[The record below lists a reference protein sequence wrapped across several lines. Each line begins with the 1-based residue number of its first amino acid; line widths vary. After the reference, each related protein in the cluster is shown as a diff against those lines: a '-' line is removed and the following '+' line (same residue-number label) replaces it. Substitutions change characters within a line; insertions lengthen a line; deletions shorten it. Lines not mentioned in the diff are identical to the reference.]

1 MTDSFQGGKF
11 DPIESED
18 YVGALQTQYKQINEG
33 MNNYWNQEVSSYN
46 QAAKVAGKNLEALAD
61 ISETI
66 GGVLAKREAEKKEV
80 DFAKGHLW
88 FHENG
93 FDDGEMAAFEAAEGT
108 LDEEGQEINKIRFEA
123 EQNGASI
130 WESLEFKK
138 LNKAQQ
144 KGAVVAFVESRAQQY
159 DPANADA
166 LKEATSYEEYKAAEA
181 RLKLDF
187 YKGLGDIN
195 PALVYK
201 YANKTIL
208 NKGQT
213 AYNKWHTKRQAEIKE
228 QELVDANKELET
240 CVKSANDG
248 VNCLINYATNHG
260 HLHGGLGAGRRAGLA
275 HAATLVEA
283 GVLNEEQVDKML
295 DQTFTRKDTGKT
307 DTFRN
312 AYAKESSLIEDALI
326 QRANQEYKLKQA
338 KHKLDAVADTD
349 DFLSSL
355 DPNQITDMGYKKETI
370 AQLKQKKIEQ
380 QLKYGG
386 HHDPRIDSAIAGLD
400 LDKNTIAKYKD
411 KAMDMFKE
419 GTLNSET
426 LKTLPI
432 EVQLDNDIKKRAEM
446 GDTVIEGTKTYNKNI
461 EGFIK
466 ADANLS
472 AQSYDGSNASRLA
485 EHFQAKWRARVIQ
498 LMEQDPE
505 GKLGDPKEIAY
516 RELEQEFA
524 QDKLKDPE
532 KRLYKD
538 SDGRYTW
545 PGEISVA
552 DAKHALSTASI
563 FNHQEYV
570 EKLGLDALDS
580 PGLFFSKQELIDMQN
595 KFATDQKA
603 TWNPKVKN
611 LAKLYDGLNEIDIV
625 NKQRIALDMEPLE
638 SDAWSAY
645 QSLPSDSQFL
655 INHSGTSLSNAR
667 AWGTAGKELPE
678 IHKEGKNLFEVAKNF
693 SLDFPSMA
701 AGYEMA
707 EYLDGELF
715 DVENPLHVTEYARA
729 KWKYSGG
736 TDLAALEALKR
747 PKFKSTN

>member
-1 MTDSFQGGKF
+1 MTDSFQGGTF

-33 MNNYWNQEVSSYN
+33 MNNYWNQEISSYN

-187 YKGLGDIN
+187 YRGLGDIN

-213 AYNKWHTKRQAEIKE
+213 AYNKWHTKREAEIKE
-228 QELVDANKELET
+228 QEIVDANKELET

-248 VNCLINYATNHG
+248 VNCLINYSNNHG

-307 DTFRN
+307 DTFRG
-312 AYAKESSLIEDALI
+312 AYEKEANLIEDALMARKRKDFEI
-326 QRANQEYKLKQA
+326 QQT

-355 DPNQITDMGYKKETI
+355 DPNQITDMGYKKET
-370 AQLKQKKIEQ
+370 
-380 QLKYGG
+380 
-386 HHDPRIDSAIAGLD
+386 
-400 LDKNTIAKYKD
+400 
-411 KAMDMFKE
+411 
-419 GTLNSET
+419 
-426 LKTLPI
+426 
-432 EVQLDNDIKKRAEM
+432 
-446 GDTVIEGTKTYNKNI
+446 
-461 EGFIK
+461 
-466 ADANLS
+466 
-472 AQSYDGSNASRLA
+472 
-485 EHFQAKWRARVIQ
+485 
-498 LMEQDPE
+498 
-505 GKLGDPKEIAY
+505 
-516 RELEQEFA
+516 
-524 QDKLKDPE
+524 
-532 KRLYKD
+532 
-538 SDGRYTW
+538 
-545 PGEISVA
+545 
-552 DAKHALSTASI
+552 
-563 FNHQEYV
+563 
-570 EKLGLDALDS
+570 
-580 PGLFFSKQELIDMQN
+580 
-595 KFATDQKA
+595 
-603 TWNPKVKN
+603 
-611 LAKLYDGLNEIDIV
+611 
-625 NKQRIALDMEPLE
+625 
-638 SDAWSAY
+638 
-645 QSLPSDSQFL
+645 
-655 INHSGTSLSNAR
+655 
-667 AWGTAGKELPE
+667 
-678 IHKEGKNLFEVAKNF
+678 
-693 SLDFPSMA
+693 
-701 AGYEMA
+701 
-707 EYLDGELF
+707 
-715 DVENPLHVTEYARA
+715 
-729 KWKYSGG
+729 
-736 TDLAALEALKR
+736 
-747 PKFKSTN
+747 